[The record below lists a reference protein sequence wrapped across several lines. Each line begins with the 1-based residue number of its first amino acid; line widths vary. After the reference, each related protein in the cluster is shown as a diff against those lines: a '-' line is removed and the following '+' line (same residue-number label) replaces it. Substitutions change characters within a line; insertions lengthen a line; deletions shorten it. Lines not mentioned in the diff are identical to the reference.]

1 MDLES
6 ELREYIVEHLV
17 DGGGEVSVSD
27 SLLGAGKIDSLGLM
41 RLLAHI
47 QQRFKVDLM
56 AVGNPDDFESIQ
68 SLAGAIRRLTA

>member
-1 MDLES
+1 
-6 ELREYIVEHLV
+6 
-17 DGGGEVSVSD
+17 VSD